1 MSTLISMVMN
11 QIESAT
17 NMKTLTYIK
26 RVEIEET
33 IPFPIITFVAEKV
46 RVSTGDSSWFDM
58 GYTPRLDGLTLHQYR
73 KLHNA
78 WDRDIEKAL
87 EEYVKTTYNLCS
99 GWGYIDHYVYSAKQ
113 LGMPELPKVDPK
125 FNDDHADLVRM
136 FKGA

>member
-1 MSTLISMVMN
+1 MN

-46 RVSTGDSSWFDM
+46 RVCTGDSSWFDM

-87 EEYVKTTYNLCS
+87 EEYVKTTYNLSS
-99 GWGYIDHYVYSAKQ
+99 GWGYIDHHVYSAKQ
-113 LGMPELPKVDPK
+113 LGMPDLPKVDPK

>member
-1 MSTLISMVMN
+1 MSLHIGMVMN

-17 NMKTLTYIK
+17 NMKTLTYTK
-26 RVEIEET
+26 RVEVETT

-58 GYTPRLDGLTLHQYR
+58 GYTPRLDGLTLGEYR
-73 KLHNA
+73 KLYRA
-78 WDRDIEKAL
+78 FGSDVEKAL
-87 EEYVKTTYNLCS
+87 EEYVKTTFNLKY
-99 GWGYIDHYVYSAKQ
+99 GWGCVDHYVYSAKQ
-113 LGMPELPKVDPK
+113 LGMPELSKVDRK

>member
-1 MSTLISMVMN
+1 MSSLISMVMN
-11 QIESAT
+11 QIESVT

-46 RVSTGDSSWFDM
+46 RVYTGDSSWFDM
-58 GYTPRLDGLTLHQYR
+58 GYTPRLDGLTLHEYR

-87 EEYVKTTYNLCS
+87 EDYVKTTYNLSS
-99 GWGYIDHYVYSAKQ
+99 GWGYIDYNVYSAKQ